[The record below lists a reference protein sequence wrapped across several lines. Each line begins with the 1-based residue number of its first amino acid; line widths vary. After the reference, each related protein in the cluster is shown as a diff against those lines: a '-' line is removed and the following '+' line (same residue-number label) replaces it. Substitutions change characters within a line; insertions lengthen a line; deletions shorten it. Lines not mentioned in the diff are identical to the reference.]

1 MHVKGGTL
9 SASYSTIFFNFYI
22 VEVLQKITVIPVAC
36 LNNDII
42 NTPSGKTISSLH
54 DIFVSDQI
62 NIVTARP
69 QKFTKQSN

>member
-1 MHVKGGTL
+1 MAHYQRHTVR
-9 SASYSTIFFNFYI
+9 FFLFYI